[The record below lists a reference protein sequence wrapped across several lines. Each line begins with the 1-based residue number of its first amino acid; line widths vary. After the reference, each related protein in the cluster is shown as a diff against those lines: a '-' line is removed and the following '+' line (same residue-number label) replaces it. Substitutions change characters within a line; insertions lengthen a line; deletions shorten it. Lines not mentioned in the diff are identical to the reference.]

1 MFKTFILSLIV
12 VTAFWGPACLGC
24 SVPVFRYALERW
36 PSDYYLAEIE
46 YSGELTGEARD
57 AADLLEKCS
66 EGEGQT
72 LCNLYVRSKQ
82 VEGLD
87 KAKLTLRF
95 PLYSGIGVEVWSGE
109 LDLPAVKKIVDS
121 PVRKEITKRLVAGE
135 SGVWIFLE
143 SGNAEKDTAALKFV
157 KEKLAE
163 LQKDLQL
170 PEEDLAGMEGTGYD
184 PSLVIA
190 EENEDS
196 IKISFS
202 VISVSRQDAAEKF
215 LIDLLLKTESDLFE
229 YDDEPMVFPVF
240 GRGRIL
246 FAIVG
251 NGINEEII
259 TGACVFLSGPCS
271 CQVKELNPGV
281 DMLVS
286 IDWDLQLQ
294 EAFLIKEVELPELSG
309 LTTVVNNADDR
320 DAVIENSTISENV
333 PAKDKNPIQVN
344 EAETSDDGA
353 GVIENVLI
361 VLGSIIT
368 LIVVAGMVMK
378 QAKNKKRKSEEVVEK
393 QEK

>member
-1 MFKTFILSLIV
+1 MFKIFVSLLIV
-12 VTAFWGPACLGC
+12 VAAFGGPACLGC

-46 YSGELTGEARD
+46 YSGELTGEAKE
-57 AADLLEKCS
+57 AADFLEKCS
-66 EGEGQT
+66 EGEDQT

-95 PLYSGIGVEVWSGE
+95 PKYSGIPVEAWSGE

-163 LQKDLQL
+163 LQNDLQL
-170 PEEDLAGMEGTGYD
+170 PEEDLPGMEGTGYD

-190 EENEDS
+190 EENEDA

-202 VISVSRQDAAEKF
+202 VISVNRQDAAEKF
-215 LIDLLLKTESDLFE
+215 LIDLLLKTEGDLLE

-251 NGINEEII
+251 KGIDEEII

-286 IDWDLQLQ
+286 IDWDRELQ
-294 EAFLIKEVELPELSG
+294 EAFLVEEVELPELSG
-309 LTTVVNNADDR
+309 LTIVVNNADDR
-320 DAVIENSTISENV
+320 DAVIENSTISEDV
-333 PAKDKNPIQVN
+333 PAKDKRPILVN
-344 EAETSDDGA
+344 ETGTGDDGG

-361 VLGSIIT
+361 VLGSIIA

-378 QAKNKKRKSEEVVEK
+378 QAKNKKRKSEEIIEE
-393 QEK
+393 QD